1 MSKRALQS
9 DAIIAIVLSFVG
21 GLLDV
26 YCLFNFNVY
35 ATLHTGNMIKL
46 MTHLVDGSFAAFLD
60 ALFVIVAFAVGIF
73 LTNVYENSRKK
84 RNERELFLISFF
96 LLMLACLMPNDRIPG
111 ELSAWK
117 RIAAFLLGLEGAF
130 LIHSFM
136 RFGEYSYSATTMTA
150 NINRLVTVIHKR
162 IREKDRSQNYAI
174 LVYLMIFLSFL
185 LGVACGYG
193 YLHTIPMK
201 ESGWWHLY
209 GYNLILLLP
218 MACMLA
224 LWMMTRL
231 HHNSRK

>member
-1 MSKRALQS
+1 MYMTLKGKWQRITAAILVTGILGFTAYGLALKPDKVS
-9 DAIIAIVLSFVG
+9 ILLS
-21 GLLDV
+21 
-26 YCLFNFNVY
+26 LFY
-35 ATLHTGNMIKL
+35 Y
-46 MTHLVDGSFAAFLD
+46 
-60 ALFVIVAFAVGIF
+60 FVIVAFAVGIF